1 MALRLATVDVAPE
14 ITQSILETLSRCL
27 RTRVARL
34 GLLAVPG
41 DQKRLQR
48 FRLHL
53 LQVEIV
59 NIHII
64 VKYH

>member
-1 MALRLATVDVAPE
+1 MALHLVTVDVAPE

-27 RTRVARL
+27 QTRVARL

-41 DQKRLQR
+41 DQKRLQC
-48 FRLHL
+48 FRLRL

-59 NIHII
+59 KIHII